1 MTCREIE
8 NNLPAY
14 LEDLLP
20 PEEKDQIRK
29 HLVSCRQCSKALVD
43 LQQMDALLS
52 DLEEVTPPP
61 WLKQRIMTR
70 VREEAPPEKGFFR
83 KFFSSLS
90 LKIPLS
96 TTALLLISVLA
107 FYVYRGQEPELQKEG
122 LQIALPPPVMEQRT
136 EKQALPK
143 TAPDRTAS
151 SRDASSETVYSRP
164 ASSPTAPSRPAL
176 PQEVHPARESSLMKP
191 PPTGSAQPADHGVPA
206 RKDALFSRSAD
217 TTGQVERTSPV
228 GKANSA
234 EPRDEMI
241 AKAPFQLAEQDGAA
255 LRETEK
261 AAGCAPPQ
269 PAPFSAP
276 AATRSG
282 SKAERRENKADPAS
296 KMAKVQGRDRTM
308 PVMEIII
315 LLQQFDA
322 VKIDSRISGDH
333 EILTA
338 DLPSRQV
345 QPLLRELETR
355 GLSRKNISVI
365 VADAQKDT
373 VSIRI
378 EFSPK
383 P

>member
-20 PEEKDQIRK
+20 PEEKDRIRE
-29 HLVSCRQCSKALVD
+29 HLVSCRQCSKALAD

-61 WLKQRIMTR
+61 WLKQRIMAR
-70 VREEAPPEKGFFR
+70 VREETQPGKGFFR

-96 TTALLLISVLA
+96 TAALLLISVLA

-122 LQIALPPPVMEQRT
+122 IQIALPPPVMEQRT
-136 EKQALPK
+136 ERQALQK
-143 TAPDRTAS
+143 TAPDRTTS

-164 ASSPTAPSRPAL
+164 TASSRPVL
-176 PQEVHPARESSLMKP
+176 PQELPPARENSLMKP
-191 PPTGSAQPADHGVPA
+191 PPTGSAQPADQGVPA
-206 RKDALFSRSAD
+206 HKDALSLSSAEIA
-217 TTGQVERTSPV
+217 GQEKGKCPV

-234 EPRDEMI
+234 EPRDEML
-241 AKAPFQLAEQDGAA
+241 ARAPFPLKEKNGAAA

-261 AAGCAPPQ
+261 TAGCAPSQ
-269 PAPFSAP
+269 PAPFSAR
-276 AATRSG
+276 AEIRSG
-282 SKAERRENKADPAS
+282 SKAERRENKADPAF
-296 KMAKVQGRDRTM
+296 KMAEAQERDRTM
-308 PVMEIII
+308 PVAEIIS
-315 LLQQFDA
+315 LLRQFDA
-322 VKIDSRISGDH
+322 VKIDRRTSGDH

-345 QPLLRELETR
+345 QPLLQKLETR
-355 GLSRKNISVI
+355 GLSRKNISVRA
-365 VADAQKDT
+365 ADAQQET

-378 EFSPK
+378 EIPPK